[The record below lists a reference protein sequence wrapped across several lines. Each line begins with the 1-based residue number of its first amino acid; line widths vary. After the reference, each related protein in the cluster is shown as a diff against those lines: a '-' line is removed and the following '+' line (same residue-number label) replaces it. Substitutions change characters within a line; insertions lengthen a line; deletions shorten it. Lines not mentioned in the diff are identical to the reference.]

1 MSGPVPD
8 IQTYTVRH
16 LKYLA
21 RHGDKDARAELQRR
35 MREAVAADERRQAE
49 AEGNGESR
57 ASRSWSSSN

>member
-49 AEGNGESR
+49 AEGNGE
-57 ASRSWSSSN
+57 